1 MIKKEKELI
10 EEIKRNNVYTDL
22 VKEALKQAQISHEN
36 QLRDD
41 RNTVLEGH
49 IYPIAFS
56 ILKRYPGKDFLEDLV
71 VLALLHD
78 TMEDDDDFDE
88 KSCRKIFNDEVCGNV
103 KKLTKDEK
111 TIRNYSGNNENL
123 YELLKYLR
131 NKEYIEDVN
140 DSNEVCR
147 IVKLEDRINNL
158 QSTRKNGTTSQT
170 LRYIIESDTLFH
182 SLAKSIKSFDYMPL
196 LKKEIDRLSS

>member
-1 MIKKEKELI
+1 MIKKEKDLI
-10 EEIKRNNVYTDL
+10 EEIKRNNVYTDT
-22 VKEALKQAQISHEN
+22 VKKALKQAQISHKG
-36 QLRDD
+36 QMRDD
-41 RNTVLEGH
+41 NSTVLEGH

-56 ILKRYPGKDFLEDLV
+56 ILNRYSEKDFLEDLI

-78 TMEDDDDFDE
+78 TMEDDYSFDE
-88 KSCRKIFNDEVCGNV
+88 KSCLESFDKKVCENV

-111 TIRNYSGNNENL
+111 TIRDYSGENENL

-158 QSTRKNGTTSQT
+158 QSTKRNGTTTQT

-182 SLAKSIKSFDYMPL
+182 SLAESVKSFDYIPL
-196 LKKEIDRLSS
+196 LKKEISRLSS

>member
-10 EEIKRNNVYTDL
+10 DRLKKNNIYTDN
-22 VKEALKQAQISHEN
+22 VRKALKQAQISHKG
-36 QLRDD
+36 QMRDD
-41 RNTVLEGH
+41 NSTVLEGH
-49 IYPIAFS
+49 IYPIVFS
-56 ILKRYPGKDFLEDLV
+56 ILNRYSKKDFLEDLIV
-71 VLALLHD
+71 IALLHD
-78 TMEDDDDFDE
+78 TMEDDYSFNE
-88 KSCRKIFNDEVCGNV
+88 KSCLKNFNEKICKNV

-111 TIRNYSGNNENL
+111 TIRNYSGKNENL

-158 QSTRKNGTTSQT
+158 QSTKKNTTTPQT

-182 SLAKSIKSFDYMPL
+182 SLAKSVKSFDYVPL
-196 LKKEIDRLSS
+196 LKKEIRRLSS